1 MPLNSTQHY
10 SHTELT
16 DFCET
21 FLLIF
26 NCCRRRR
33 GGGRSYTPGISPF
46 SIFAVRLTKKAI
58 EVRRGGGGTQ
68 PHLTCWL
75 LTPGMG
81 RRQMCFLCISS
92 VWIVSLKSAPKL
104 LSEKRKLI
112 NSGCSGCP
120 SEPICKETLLFLLV
134 DKISWYS
141 RVQIVSA
148 FRWDV

>member
-33 GGGRSYTPGISPF
+33 GGGILHARHLSLFHICSE
-46 SIFAVRLTKKAI
+46 VNKKGYWS
-58 EVRRGGGGTQ
+58 EEGGGDTQ

-134 DKISWYS
+134 DKVSWYS